1 MSSDAKE
8 TQSGTKHAAHEPW
21 EIDKMRP
28 QRGGRPPLRV
38 WIAIAQVA
46 MLVGLAPLAR
56 AEVSEVRV
64 AQQFGISYLP
74 LTVMHHEQLLEK
86 AAAKADLPALKVDWA
101 QFGAGNA
108 MNEALLSGNLDFP
121 SGGVGPLLTIWS
133 KTRGRQDVKAVAALN
148 SMPLYL
154 VSVNPAVKTI
164 KDLTDKD
171 RIALPAVKVSIQ
183 AVTLE
188 MAAAQA
194 FGDGQYNKL
203 DPLTVSLAHPDAM
216 AAMLTGKTEITAH
229 FGSAPFMYQELDDPR
244 AHRVLDSYDVLGG
257 PHTFNVVWTLKKFH
271 DENPRVYAAFLA
283 ALNESVALIHGDPKR
298 AAQIYIDEEKSK
310 LAPDFVEKM
319 LRDPENVFTTV
330 PNHVMKYAEFMAKV
344 HAIDA
349 APADW
354 KELFFPE
361 LHGASG
367 S

>member
-1 MSSDAKE
+1 
-8 TQSGTKHAAHEPW
+8 
-21 EIDKMRP
+21 MRP
-28 QRGGRPPLRV
+28 GQRKRPLLRI
-38 WIAIAQVA
+38 WIAILPAVLVA
-46 MLVGLAPLAR
+46 GLATLAR
-56 AEVSEVRV
+56 AEVGEVRI

-86 AAAKADLPALKVDWA
+86 AAAKAGLPAVKVAWA

-164 KDLTDKD
+164 KDFTDKD
-171 RIALPAVKVSIQ
+171 RIGLPAVKVSIQ
-183 AVTLE
+183 AVTLQ

-194 FGDGQYNKL
+194 FGADQYNKL
-203 DPLTVSLAHPDAM
+203 DFLTVSLAHPDAM
-216 AAMLTGKTEITAH
+216 AAMLAGKTEITAH

-257 PHTFNVVWTLKKFH
+257 PHTFNVVWTSKKFH
-271 DENPRVYAAFLA
+271 DDNPKVYGAFLA
-283 ALNESVALIHGDPKR
+283 ALDDAMTLIHGDHKR

-310 LAPDFVEKM
+310 LSSDFIEKM

-344 HAIDA
+344 HAIEA
-349 APADW
+349 APTDW

-361 LHGASG
+361 IHGASG